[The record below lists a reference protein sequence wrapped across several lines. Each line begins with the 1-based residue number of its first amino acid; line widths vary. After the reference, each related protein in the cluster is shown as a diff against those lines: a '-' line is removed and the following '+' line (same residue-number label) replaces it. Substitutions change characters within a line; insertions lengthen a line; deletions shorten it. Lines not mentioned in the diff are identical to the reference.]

1 MKIAV
6 TPGNPNYILILVD
19 TETGE
24 EFRLETVEECTDH
37 YADSSRPPH
46 RPFGLTWNKDHIFVA
61 NRTNLLIY
69 NSDLK
74 LVDVR
79 RYLLDQNGHQISV
92 YGEQLISTM
101 TTKNCIKFIDL
112 KDFSYKLWHPKFG
125 YFPFK
130 RGTGNYHINSVLVS
144 DQDIYV
150 MIHNGDKESKIIVG
164 DKVIKTG
171 HHKCHNIYLD
181 KDVIGFIATKEK
193 RVVIG
198 DKVITH
204 PAWETKFI
212 RGLAGDDKQLAVGAS
227 NFRLERKDRPTG
239 DSFVSVIK
247 DGEVIKDYV
256 IKNSGDI
263 NDLRRIDGPDFCHH
277 NPHPFP
283 YSKF

>member
-1 MKIAV
+1 MKVAV
-6 TPGNPNYILILVD
+6 TPGNPEYILIFIN

-24 EFRLETVEECTDH
+24 EFRLKSDEETRD
-37 YADSSRPPH
+37 YLADDSRPPH

-79 RYLLDQNGHQISV
+79 RYLLDQNTHQISV

-101 TTKNCIKFIDL
+101 TTKDCINFVDL

-125 YFPFK
+125 YFK
-130 RGTGNYHINSVLVS
+130 QGTGKYHINSVLVS

-181 KDVIGFIATKEK
+181 KDVIGFIATKER

-204 PAWETKFI
+204 PAWRKMFM

-227 NFRLERKDRPTG
+227 NFNLERKDRPNG

-247 DGEVIKDYV
+247 DGEVRKHCFLEE
-256 IKNSGDI
+256 SGDI